1 MKKIN
6 HTSIQNIIGVLML
19 VAVFLA
25 VAFTSN
31 SNKGS
36 KVVVEK
42 EIGLLQQV
50 KERGYV
56 ICGVNANLPGFSAQD
71 ESGTWSGLDVD
82 FCKAVSAAVFG
93 DSSKVEFV
101 GLNAA
106 QRFPTLA
113 SGNIDVLARNTTW
126 TISRDVNLMFE
137 FAGVNYYDGQ
147 GFLIPTELGIKS
159 AKGLDGA
166 FVCITKETTSELNLN
181 DYFAEN
187 NMAYRPIYVEGNKEA
202 KAKLFGGECDVF
214 TTDASGLASARS
226 GAEDPSKWM
235 VLPEII
241 SKEPLGPLVRQ
252 GDQEWEDVVRW
263 THFVMVNAEE
273 AGITSRN
280 VDEMLT
286 AKSKEV
292 KRILGVEGYIGPML
306 GLGMKFGYNIIK
318 QVGNYGESFERNVG
332 PNTPLALERGLNNLW
347 KNGGVMY
354 VPPIR

>member
-1 MKKIN
+1 M
-6 HTSIQNIIGVLML
+6 
-19 VAVFLA
+19 
-25 VAFTSN
+25 
-31 SNKGS
+31 
-36 KVVVEK
+36 
-42 EIGLLQQV
+42 
-50 KERGYV
+50 
-56 ICGVNANLPGFSAQD
+56 
-71 ESGTWSGLDVD
+71 
-82 FCKAVSAAVFG
+82 
-93 DSSKVEFV
+93 
-101 GLNAA
+101 
-106 QRFPTLA
+106 A

-147 GFLIPTELGIKS
+147 GFLIPTDLDIKS
-159 AKGLDGA
+159 ATELDGA

-181 DYFAEN
+181 DYFAEQ
-187 NMAYRPIYVEGNKEA
+187 NMAYMPVYVEGNKDA
-202 KAKLFGGECDVF
+202 KAKLFAGDCDVF
-214 TTDASGLASARS
+214 TTDASGLASARA
-226 GAEDPSKWM
+226 GAEDPSKWI

-252 GDQEWEDVVRW
+252 GDQEWEDIVRW
-263 THFVMVNAEE
+263 THFIMINAEE
-273 AGITSRN
+273 AGITMYN
-280 VDEMLT
+280 VDLMLT
-286 AKSKEV
+286 SKNKEV

>member
-1 MKKIN
+1 MKLNFKKN
-6 HTSIQNIIGVLML
+6 IQNIIAVVML
-19 VAVFLA
+19 VAIVLA
-25 VAFTSN
+25 VVFT
-31 SNKGS
+31 NKKE
-36 KVVVEK
+36 KVEVVK
-42 EIGLLQQV
+42 EIGLLQTV
-50 KERGYV
+50 KERGYL

-71 ESGTWSGLDVD
+71 ESGNWSGLDVD
-82 FCKAVSAAVFG
+82 FCKAVSAAIFG
-93 DSSKVEFV
+93 DATKVEYV

-113 SGNIDVLARNTTW
+113 SGAIDLLARNTTW

-159 AKGLDGA
+159 AKGLNGA

-187 NMAYRPIYVEGNKEA
+187 NMAYRPIYVEGNKDA
-202 KAKLFGGECDVF
+202 KAKLFAGECDVF

-226 GAEDPSKWM
+226 GAENPEDWI

-286 AKSKEV
+286 SKSKEV

-318 QVGNYGESFERNVG
+318 HVGNYGESYERNVG
-332 PNTPLALERGLNNLW
+332 PNTPLALERGLNKLW
-347 KNGGVMY
+347 KDGGVMY

>member
-1 MKKIN
+1 MSLFVALFLVGCNTTKSIKIE
-6 HTSIQNIIGVLML
+6 QEV
-19 VAVFLA
+19 
-25 VAFTSN
+25 
-31 SNKGS
+31 
-36 KVVVEK
+36 
-42 EIGLLQQV
+42 GLLKTVQ
-50 KERGYV
+50 ERGYL
-56 ICGVNANLPGFSAQD
+56 ICGVNAGLPGFSAQD
-71 ESGTWSGLDVD
+71 DAGNWSGLDVD
-82 FCKAVSAAVFG
+82 FCKAVAAGVFG

-113 SGNIDVLARNTTW
+113 SKEIDVLARNTTW

-147 GFLIPTELGIKS
+147 GFLIPTELDIKS
-159 AKGLDGA
+159 AKELDGA

-187 NMAYRPIYVEGNKEA
+187 NMQYKPIYVEGNKDA
-202 KAKLFGGECDVF
+202 KAKLFAGDCDVF
-214 TTDASGLASARS
+214 TTDASGLASARA

-252 GDQEWEDVVRW
+252 GDQEWEDIIRW
-263 THFVMVNAEE
+263 THFIMINAEE
-273 AGITSRN
+273 AGITMYN
-280 VDEMLT
+280 VDSMLDS
-286 AKSKEV
+286 KNKEV
-292 KRILGVEGYIGPML
+292 LRILGEEGYIGPML
-306 GLGMKFGYNIIK
+306 GVGMKFGYNIIK

-332 PNTPLALERGLNNLW
+332 PQTPLALERGLNNLW

>member
-1 MKKIN
+1 MKKLLMILIA
-6 HTSIQNIIGVLML
+6 TLFLVGCQSTKSIKI
-19 VAVFLA
+19 
-25 VAFTSN
+25 
-31 SNKGS
+31 
-36 KVVVEK
+36 EK
-42 EIGLLQQV
+42 EVGLLKTVQ
-50 KERGYV
+50 ERGFL
-56 ICGVNANLPGFSAQD
+56 ICGVNAGLPGFSAQD
-71 ESGTWSGLDVD
+71 DAGNWSGLDVD
-82 FCKAVSAAVFG
+82 FCKAIAAGIFG

-101 GLNAA
+101 GLNAS

-147 GFLIPTELGIKS
+147 GFLVPVDLDIKS
-159 AKGLDGA
+159 ATELNGA
-166 FVCITKETTSELNLN
+166 FVCITAETTSELNLN

-187 NMAYRPIYVEGNKEA
+187 NMAYKPVYVEGNKDA
-202 KAKLFGGECDVF
+202 KAKLFNGECDVF
-214 TTDASGLASARS
+214 TTDASGLASARA
-226 GAEDPSKWM
+226 GADDPSKWM

-252 GDQEWEDVVRW
+252 GDQEWEDIVRW
-263 THFVMVNAEE
+263 THFIMINAEE
-273 AGITSRN
+273 AGITMYN
-280 VDEMLT
+280 VDMMLT

>member
-1 MKKIN
+1 MKKILMSLFVALFLVGCN
-6 HTSIQNIIGVLML
+6 TTKSIKIEQEG
-19 VAVFLA
+19 
-25 VAFTSN
+25 
-31 SNKGS
+31 
-36 KVVVEK
+36 
-42 EIGLLQQV
+42 GLLKTVQ
-50 KERGYV
+50 ERGYL
-56 ICGVNANLPGFSAQD
+56 ICGVNAGLPGFSAQD
-71 ESGTWSGLDVD
+71 DAGNWSGLDVD
-82 FCKAVSAAVFG
+82 FCKAVAAGVFG

-113 SGNIDVLARNTTW
+113 SKEIDVLARNTTW

-147 GFLIPTELGIKS
+147 GFLIPTELDIKS
-159 AKGLDGA
+159 AKELDGA

-187 NMAYRPIYVEGNKEA
+187 NMQYKPIYVEGNKDA
-202 KAKLFGGECDVF
+202 KAKLFAGDCDVF
-214 TTDASGLASARS
+214 TTDASGLASARA

-252 GDQEWEDVVRW
+252 GDQEWEDIIRW
-263 THFVMVNAEE
+263 THFIMINAEE
-273 AGITSRN
+273 AGITMYN
-280 VDEMLT
+280 VDSMLDS
-286 AKSKEV
+286 KNKEV
-292 KRILGVEGYIGPML
+292 LRILGEEGYIGPML
-306 GLGMKFGYNIIK
+306 GVGMKFGYNIIK

-332 PNTPLALERGLNNLW
+332 PQTPLALERGLNNLW

>member
-1 MKKIN
+1 MKLNFKKN
-6 HTSIQNIIGVLML
+6 IQNIIAVVML
-19 VAVFLA
+19 VAIVLA
-25 VAFTSN
+25 VVFT
-31 SNKGS
+31 NK
-36 KVVVEK
+36 KETVEVVK
-42 EIGLLQQV
+42 EIGLLQTV

-71 ESGTWSGLDVD
+71 ESGNWSGLDVD
-82 FCKAVSAAVFG
+82 FCKAVSAAIFG
-93 DSSKVEFV
+93 DANKVEYI

-113 SGNIDVLARNTTW
+113 SKEIDLLARNTTW

-147 GFLIPTELGIKS
+147 GFLIPTELGIDS
-159 AKGLDGA
+159 AKGLNGA

-187 NMAYRPIYVEGNKEA
+187 NMAYRPIYVEGNKDA
-202 KAKLFGGECDVF
+202 KAKLFAGECDVF

-226 GAEDPSKWM
+226 GAEDPSKWV

-280 VDEMLT
+280 VDKMLT
-286 AKSKEV
+286 AKNKEV

-332 PNTPLALERGLNNLW
+332 PNTPLALERGLNRLW
-347 KNGGVMY
+347 KDGGVMY

>member
-1 MKKIN
+1 MKFDFKKN
-6 HTSIQNIIGVLML
+6 IQNVIAVVML
-19 VAVFLA
+19 VAIVLA
-25 VAFTSN
+25 VVFTGKKEQS
-31 SNKGS
+31 
-36 KVVVEK
+36 VEVKK
-42 EIGLLQQV
+42 EIGLLQEV
-50 KERGYV
+50 KERGYL

-71 ESGTWSGLDVD
+71 ESGNWSGLDVD
-82 FCKAVSAAVFG
+82 FCKAVAAAIFG
-93 DSSKVEFV
+93 DATKVEYV

-113 SGNIDVLARNTTW
+113 SGEIDLLARNTTW

-187 NMAYRPIYVEGNKEA
+187 NMAYRPIYVEGNKDA
-202 KAKLFGGECDVF
+202 KAKLFAGECDVF

-226 GAEDPSKWM
+226 GAENPEDWI

-273 AGITSRN
+273 AGITSKN

-318 QVGNYGESFERNVG
+318 HVGNYGESYERNVG
-332 PNTPLALERGLNNLW
+332 PNTPLALERGLNKLW
-347 KNGGVMY
+347 KDGGVMY

>member
-1 MKKIN
+1 MKLNFKKN
-6 HTSIQNIIGVLML
+6 IQNIIAVVML
-19 VAVFLA
+19 VAIVLA
-25 VAFTSN
+25 VVFT
-31 SNKGS
+31 NK
-36 KVVVEK
+36 KETVEVVK
-42 EIGLLQQV
+42 EIGLLQTV

-71 ESGTWSGLDVD
+71 ESGNWSGLDVD
-82 FCKAVSAAVFG
+82 FCKAVSAAIFG
-93 DSSKVEFV
+93 DANKVEYI

-113 SGNIDVLARNTTW
+113 SKEIDLLARNTTW

-147 GFLIPTELGIKS
+147 GFLIPTQLGIDS
-159 AKGLDGA
+159 AKGLNGA

-187 NMAYRPIYVEGNKEA
+187 NMAYRPIYVEGNKDA
-202 KAKLFGGECDVF
+202 KAKLFAGECDVF

-226 GAEDPSKWM
+226 GAEDPSKWV

-263 THFVMVNAEE
+263 THFIMVNAEE
-273 AGITSRN
+273 AGITSEN
-280 VDEMLT
+280 VDMMLT
-286 AKSKEV
+286 AKSKEI
-292 KRILGVEGYIGPML
+292 KRILGVEGYVGPML

-318 QVGNYGESFERNVG
+318 LVGNYGESYEKNVG
-332 PNTPLALERGLNNLW
+332 PNTPLALERGLNKLW
-347 KNGGVMY
+347 KDGGVMY